1 VKIERD
7 ALYTLEELCAL
18 VGVSVRTLQRLVAD
32 RDLPARR
39 LGRRVLIVG
48 SDLLDRLPPAI
59 EPEPGEAKR
68 EPTGLER
75 LLGGR

>member
-1 VKIERD
+1 VKVDRD
-7 ALYTLEELCAL
+7 ALYTLEQLSEL

-39 LGRRVLIVG
+39 LGRKVLVVG
-48 SDLLDRLPPAI
+48 SDLLDRLPPAV
-59 EPEPGEAKR
+59 EPPAGEGKP
-68 EPTGLER
+68 EPTGLGR

>member
-1 VKIERD
+1 
-7 ALYTLEELCAL
+7 
-18 VGVSVRTLQRLVAD
+18 
-32 RDLPARR
+32 
-39 LGRRVLIVG
+39 VLIVG